1 MSTTNDITKK
11 SKRESESSVSEPQP
25 ENNARAGRAC
35 DDDYPDRI
43 THHNERPTRDRPA
56 DQPEP
61 VTTPAPASD
70 GGPADKQRGRKKK
83 EPDQLT
89 TYDPA
94 GEIPFSNWD
103 GEEGPRP

>member
-1 MSTTNDITKK
+1 MSITEDITKK
-11 SKRESESSVSEPQP
+11 SKRESESFVSEPQP
-25 ENNARAGRAC
+25 ENTARAGRAC
-35 DDDYPDRI
+35 DDDDPDRI
-43 THHNERPTRDRPA
+43 VHYNERPTRDRPA

-61 VTTPAPASD
+61 QTDPAPVSD
-70 GGPADKQRGRKKK
+70 EGPDKQGRKKK

-94 GEIPFSNWD
+94 GSIPFSEWD